1 MGSQL
6 PALLAVSRS
15 QFSPASNSRR
25 PPAAESREGH
35 MKRCAILVLAL
46 AAPLGA
52 QATSQ
57 QRIPVKKQRPVHVDT
72 VVVRQ
77 VDTVMIV
84 RNDTVYVAAPPPTS
98 LAAFDTTVK
107 SDSTCGRRW
116 LPIPIPIPIPFRHHE
131 STPEVPT
138 TPTIPPL
145 PSSTT
150 PEPATIWLVG
160 AGLSAVAL
168 VRRRARQRR
177 GRSGNGAPK
186 KQGGSSPS

>member
-1 MGSQL
+1 MKTCVI
-6 PALLAVSRS
+6 LA
-15 QFSPASNSRR
+15 
-25 PPAAESREGH
+25 
-35 MKRCAILVLAL
+35 LAL

-77 VDTVMIV
+77 VDTVMVV
-84 RNDTVYVAAPPPTS
+84 RNDTVYVVAPPPMS

-107 SDSTCGRRW
+107 GDSTCGRGW
-116 LPIPIPIPIPFRHHE
+116 LPIPIPIPIPIPYSHHE
-131 STPEVPT
+131 PTPETPS
-138 TPTIPPL
+138 TPTIPTL

-150 PEPATIWLVG
+150 PEPATVWLVG
-160 AGLSAVAL
+160 AGLSALGL

-177 GRSGNGAPK
+177 KSENDASKTQGA
-186 KQGGSSPS
+186 SSPS